1 MNTIRYAFWAVV
13 GLCLI
18 IVGLANRGIVTLRLM
33 PGRLSDLLGLSPD
46 IEVPLFVV
54 IFIGV
59 AAGLFIGF
67 FWEWVREGRMRADAR
82 AKGRE
87 VAQLRREMDLM
98 RDADGDGKDD
108 VLQLLESP
116 R

>member
-1 MNTIRYAFWAVV
+1 MKTIRYAFWAVV

-18 IVGLANRGIVTLRLM
+18 VVGLANRGIVTLRLM
-33 PGRLSDLLGLSPD
+33 PGRLGDLLGLSPD

-87 VAQLRREMDLM
+87 VAQLRREMELL